1 MDERGAV
8 EAEIAAA
15 SARLAAGPG
24 LAGNLLDAEGFPRA
38 DVNIAA
44 VRADRHRLAV
54 LHTDHKAMTARIE
67 RYLQELH
74 ASAPRSAAAA
84 AERATANPATRTTQ
98 QIAER
103 PAEAATNS
111 SVASSADS
119 ATAYRAP
126 VRQQQAASGDGRA
139 MVEDEQG
146 KGSGI
151 GQQPFAVIDD
161 VTAGSPGQRDGLM
174 LGDQMV
180 AFGDIVAGPD
190 CIPSVA
196 RELQRC
202 EDQLVQIVVLR
213 RGELTQLQV
222 TPRRW
227 AGRGLLG

>member
-1 MDERGAV
+1 M
-8 EAEIAAA
+8 
-15 SARLAAGPG
+15 AAGPG

-54 LHTDHKAMTARIE
+54 LHTDHKALTARIE

-84 AERATANPATRTTQ
+84 AERATATPATRTTQ
-98 QIAER
+98 QSVER
-103 PAEAATNS
+103 PAEAAKNGSAT
-111 SVASSADS
+111 SSADS
-119 ATAYRAP
+119 AMEHRAP

-139 MVEDEQG
+139 LVEDEQG
-146 KGSGI
+146 KGRGV
-151 GQQPFAVIDD
+151 GRQPFAVIDD
-161 VTAGSPGQRDGLM
+161 VTAGSPGQCDGLM

-202 EDQLVQIVVLR
+202 ENQLVQVVVLR

-222 TPRRW
+222 TPRRSYDLEILEVVD
-227 AGRGLLG
+227 ALGLPTW